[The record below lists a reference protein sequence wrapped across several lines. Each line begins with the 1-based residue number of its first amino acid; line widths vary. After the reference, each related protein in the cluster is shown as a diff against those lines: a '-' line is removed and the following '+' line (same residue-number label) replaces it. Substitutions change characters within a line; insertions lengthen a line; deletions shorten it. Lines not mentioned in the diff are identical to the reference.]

1 MWKDEMTIYGGIMVF
16 FETLF
21 VGLLALLLGAA
32 FCFIG
37 YRFFRILIPIWG
49 FFAGFFFGAQG
60 VVSLFGGGFLAT
72 VTSWV
77 IGLVVGLIFAALAY
91 FFYYAAVVI
100 LGGSVGYW
108 IGTGL
113 IAAIGLSQQGFIA
126 VIVGLVVG
134 VALAILI
141 IVLNLPKILI
151 IVFSALGGSG
161 TILAGILLLLNRIPL
176 AYLGYGSVYAIIRNS
191 WFWLIVWLVLAG
203 AGMVVQWRS
212 SQQYTLEWSQT
223 M

>member
-1 MWKDEMTIYGGIMVF
+1 MWKDVMISYGGIMF
-16 FETLF
+16 FEVLF

-60 VVSLFGGGFLAT
+60 VVSLFGGGFLST

-100 LGGSVGYW
+100 LGGSVGYS

-113 IAAIGLSQQGFIA
+113 IAALGLSQQGFIA
-126 VIVGLVVG
+126 VIVGLVVA

-141 IVLNLPKILI
+141 IILNLPKILI
-151 IVFSALGGSG
+151 IVFSALGGAS
-161 TILAGILLLLNRIPL
+161 TIVAGFLLLLGRIPL
-176 AYLGYGSVYAIIRNS
+176 ASFGYGTVSAIILNS
-191 WFWLIVWLVLAG
+191 WLWLIVWLVLAG